1 MWLECITTQCGRLWG
16 QCFSCVTLRHP
27 EQEIMLKNSSRWDH
41 QNSYASP
48 CQKTTRNSWPIRHMN
63 NTAEKSVFDS
73 SKHKKVR
80 IWEKKEYV
88 HYSHL
93 GSRGKTLMS
102 ECGQRCT
109 HPVYLE
115 LTPQNG
121 HCLAPDALSSWR
133 VCGDSVTFSYSC
145 MSSSQLKGFFFLKA
159 LNINSK

>member
-109 HPVYLE
+109 P
-115 LTPQNG
+115 
-121 HCLAPDALSSWR
+121 CLFRAHATERTLPRSW
-133 VCGDSVTFSYSC
+133 CPL
-145 MSSSQLKGFFFLKA
+145 QLKGVWRFSHILLLMHVKFTIKGLFLP
-159 LNINSK
+159 